1 MNHNQYIGEKGED
14 IASKYLE
21 KIGWQIVSRNFRCK
35 QGEIDIIARNKE
47 ELIFIEVK
55 TRTNMKY
62 GFPAEA
68 VNKQKLKHLIK
79 AIKYYLYIN
88 NINNKTVRIDIIE
101 TYFIKKYN
109 PKRYTVKVNH
119 IKNII

>member
-1 MNHNQYIGEKGED
+1 MNHNQYIGEKGEN
-14 IASKYLE
+14 IASEYLE

-47 ELIFIEVK
+47 EIIFIEVK
-55 TRTNMKY
+55 TRTNFKY

-68 VNKQKLKHLIK
+68 VNKQKLKHLKK
-79 AIKYYLYIN
+79 AIEYYLYTN

-109 PKRYTVKVNH
+109 PKRYIVKVNH